1 MPGGER
7 VQRPLPLALVAVA
20 VDGRGL
26 DPGPGQ
32 LLREPVR
39 AVLGADEE
47 QRPPRAAGDLGRD
60 RHLVLRGQDQH
71 PVLGG
76 SGVSRGRH
84 RVQRGITDIAGHQLA
99 DPAVE
104 GGGEEHPLAVG
115 RGQVDDLGDRGH
127 EAQVGHVVRLVEHG
141 DLDVGEREG
150 MPFQQVDEP
159 ARRRHDDV
167 GVAHAGDLPA
177 DGHAPVDRGDAHAD
191 GTAQGRQ
198 HVGDLL
204 GEFAGRDEDQPAR
217 CLLPAPV
224 RQGCQPGQQRQAE
237 GQRLAGS
244 GLGPAQH
251 VAAGQRVGKRPGLD
265 RERLADVTRGER
277 PDQPGVQAELGE
289 GGRGGRRRRG
299 GGVQGEIELGVRF
312 GPRRAWGPGGTAAPG
327 ATVPGTTLAVALGR
341 RARTPGSVR
350 HAGNSIGG
358 SGGRMLDRRQQPR
371 RPAGG
376 SPAERRRR
384 SPPRVQGYQPV

>member
-1 MPGGER
+1 MA
-7 VQRPLPLALVAVA
+7 RPK
-20 VDGRGL
+20 R
-26 DPGPGQ
+26 
-32 LLREPVR
+32 
-39 AVLGADEE
+39 
-47 QRPPRAAGDLGRD
+47 
-60 RHLVLRGQDQH
+60 
-71 PVLGG
+71 
-76 SGVSRGRH
+76 
-84 RVQRGITDIAGHQLA
+84 
-99 DPAVE
+99 
-104 GGGEEHPLAVG
+104 
-115 RGQVDDLGDRGH
+115 
-127 EAQVGHVVRLVEHG
+127 
-141 DLDVGEREG
+141 
-150 MPFQQVDEP
+150 
-159 ARRRHDDV
+159 
-167 GVAHAGDLPA
+167 
-177 DGHAPVDRGDAHAD
+177 
-191 GTAQGRQ
+191 RQ

-244 GLGPAQH
+244 GLGPAEH

-312 GPRRAWGPGGTAAPG
+312 GAAAGVGSWRDRRAGGDRTRNDPGRGARKTRADAGKCAACG
-327 ATVPGTTLAVALGR
+327 KLHR
-341 RARTPGSVR
+341 WF
-350 HAGNSIGG
+350 
-358 SGGRMLDRRQQPR
+358 GGRMLDRRQQPR

-384 SPPRVQGYQPV
+384 SPPQVQGYQPVWYSPAFPASTRMTSSSAVRCEPVTP